1 MSESGARKILVVDDE
16 PTVRQSIREALAA
29 EGTRVDSVASGEDA
43 LRLEGVE
50 EYGLIIADLM
60 MPGLSGL
67 DLLRKLRERGS
78 SARVV
83 VVTGY
88 PTLLMAQQAV
98 KMGAFE
104 FLAKP
109 FTPADL
115 RAMVER
121 AFAAAKD

>member
-29 EGTRVDSVASGEDA
+29 EGTQVDSVPSGEEA

-78 SARVV
+78 RAKVV

-115 RAMVER
+115 RALAER

>member
-1 MSESGARKILVVDDE
+1 MSESAVRKILVVDDE
-16 PTVRQSIREALAA
+16 PTVRQSIREALAS

-67 DLLRKLRERGS
+67 DLLRRLRERGS
-78 SARVV
+78 SAKVV

-109 FTPADL
+109 FTPAEL
-115 RAMVER
+115 RAMAER
-121 AFAAAKD
+121 AFAAAGT